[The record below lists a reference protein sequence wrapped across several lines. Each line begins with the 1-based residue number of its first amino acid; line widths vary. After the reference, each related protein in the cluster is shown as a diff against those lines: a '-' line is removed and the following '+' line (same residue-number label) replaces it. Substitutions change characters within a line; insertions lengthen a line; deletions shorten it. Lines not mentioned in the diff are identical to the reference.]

1 MPIISKF
8 YGIIIR
14 VYFKDNEQHKFPHL
28 HASYNNENAVF
39 NFESKRI
46 EGTMPIKKRKI
57 VEAWIIIHK
66 KELEELWNKAVNGK
80 GYFKIEPLK

>member
-14 VYFKDNEQHKFPHL
+14 MYFKDNKQHKFPHI
-28 HASYNNENAVF
+28 HAFYAGAEAIF
-39 NFESKRI
+39 DFEGKII
-46 EGTMPIKKRKI
+46 EGKIPIRKQKI

-66 KELEELWNKAVNGK
+66 KELEELWKKAINGE
-80 GYFKIEPLK
+80 GYFKIKPLK